1 MQIIQSVLLVA
12 AAASTASAFSFR
24 SGIAIVHGN
33 LSMPVNANFAAS
45 YLAPFAPEDAVEQ
58 PFELIDDHEDLI
70 TNRHGNI
77 VSLRKRG
84 DDCQKYHKA
93 ISGDNCYTLALKYNV
108 PEESLY
114 EWNDQINSKCT
125 NLYIGKSYCVKKDG
139 ETLLETACIKT
150 YVVQSTDT
158 CISVSKAHG
167 IELESFY
174 KMNPTVNK
182 GSCNNLLTGGSYCV
196 KESAKS
202 VSNAIVNKAAK
213 KMSSSTTTTT
223 STTAKTSRKRR
234 GTKKKSRSTRAS
246 STRRTK
252 ASQKSKK
259 STTKKTTT
267 TTRTTTRTTTTK
279 KPTTT
284 TTTTTTRR
292 RTTTTTKRP
301 TTTKKEEEPKAS
313 SSSEK
318 KDSRKLLQKGSD
330 LTYYWIAHPDDYE
343 HGGKSVTVKT
353 CDGDSLGT
361 VSEKYADALV
371 MEGTGIVGSKVIN
384 LGGCSCS
391 DYKCFMEVDKK
402 EDPYGLTSFGSPL
415 RPFITIAAND
425 IKRNTKIYVPSIDGW
440 EIPGS
445 SKKHNGC
452 LLVDD
457 RSWSFDSNH
466 IDFYVYR
473 EKNYRSLNGE
483 HKVSSV
489 DIYEGGDCHLLNYI

>member
-1 MQIIQSVLLVA
+1 
-12 AAASTASAFSFR
+12 
-24 SGIAIVHGN
+24 
-33 LSMPVNANFAAS
+33 
-45 YLAPFAPEDAVEQ
+45 
-58 PFELIDDHEDLI
+58 
-70 TNRHGNI
+70 
-77 VSLRKRG
+77 
-84 DDCQKYHKA
+84 
-93 ISGDNCYTLALKYNV
+93 
-108 PEESLY
+108 
-114 EWNDQINSKCT
+114 
-125 NLYIGKSYCVKKDG
+125 
-139 ETLLETACIKT
+139 
-150 YVVQSTDT
+150 
-158 CISVSKAHG
+158 
-167 IELESFY
+167 
-174 KMNPTVNK
+174 MNPSVNK

-196 KESAKS
+196 KESTKS
-202 VSNAIVNKAAK
+202 VANAIVNKAAK
-213 KMSSSTTTTT
+213 KVASSTTTT
-223 STTAKTSRKRR
+223 KTKKRR
-234 GTKKKSRSTRAS
+234 STKKKSRSTRAS

-252 ASQKSKK
+252 SSKKSKK
-259 STTKKTTT
+259 STT
-267 TTRTTTRTTTTK
+267 TTK
-279 KPTTT
+279 KTTTT
-284 TTTTTTRR
+284 TTTTTTRTTTTRKTTTNKPTTIATTTTR
-292 RTTTTTKRP
+292 RTTTTTKKP

-313 SSSEK
+313 SSSDK

-330 LTYYWIAHPDDYE
+330 LTYYWIAHPDDYD

-371 MEGTGIVGSKVIN
+371 MEGTGVVGNKVIN

-489 DIYEGGDCHLLNYI
+489 DIYEGGDCNLLNYI

>member
-1 MQIIQSVLLVA
+1 MQIIKSVIIV
-12 AAASTASAFSFR
+12 AAASTVSAFSWR

-33 LSMPVNANFAAS
+33 LSIPVNANFAAS

-93 ISGDNCYTLALKYNV
+93 VSGDNCYTLALKYNV
-108 PEESLY
+108 AEKSLY

-139 ETLLETACIKT
+139 ETILETACTKT
-150 YVVQSTDT
+150 YVVLSTDT

-167 IELESFY
+167 IELDDFY
-174 KMNPTVNK
+174 KMNPSVNK

-196 KESAKS
+196 KESTKS
-202 VSNAIVNKAAK
+202 VANAIVNKAAK
-213 KMSSSTTTTT
+213 KVVSSTTTI
-223 STTAKTSRKRR
+223 KTRKRR
-234 GTKKKSRSTRAS
+234 STKKKSRSTRAS
-246 STRRTK
+246 STRRTESSK
-252 ASQKSKK
+252 KSKK
-259 STTKKTTT
+259 STTTTKKTTT
-267 TTRTTTRTTTTK
+267 TTTTTTTRTTTTRKTTTK

-284 TTTTTTRR
+284 TTTTTR
-292 RTTTTTKRP
+292 RTTTTTKKP
-301 TTTKKEEEPKAS
+301 TATKKEEEPRAS
-313 SSSEK
+313 SSSDK
-318 KDSRKLLQKGSD
+318 KDNRKLLQKGSD

-353 CDGDSLGT
+353 CDGDNLGT

-371 MEGTGIVGSKVIN
+371 MEGTGVVGNKVIN

-489 DIYEGGDCHLLNYI
+489 DIYEGGDCNLLNYI